1 MMNRRKKTLQVTDA
15 DVNVQSCSEAE
26 DETNNFEKLEKMLF
40 KHIKK
45 QSKGS
50 SNKKRVKK

>member
-1 MMNRRKKTLQVTDA
+1 MNRRKKTLQATDA
-15 DVNVQSCSEAE
+15 DVNVHSCSEAE